1 MFLIPRYILRA
12 HVGPFIFGTAV
23 VMFIF
28 LLQFLIKV
36 IDQLVG
42 KGLDTWV
49 IIQLI
54 TLSMA
59 WMVVLAVPMG
69 VLFAVLMAF
78 GGMSAAHEITI
89 IKASGGS
96 LLRMMLPVMIAAT
109 GVAGGLFW
117 FNDYILPDTN
127 HQVKMLMSDIQRKLP
142 TFSIDKGQFSN
153 SAGLGSYTILSRNID
168 TATGAMLGVTI
179 YDYTKPQRM
188 NVLSADSGRI
198 QFTSDY
204 SKVIVSLMNG
214 EIHQINQ
221 RDLGNYRKINF
232 AKHRIAIDASGF
244 SFEKSQE
251 GTFSRGDREMRIAD
265 MQKIVKT
272 AQKEAGATSKNIQ
285 KTLTKHI
292 DYLLGDSLSPAYSP
306 GAAALEGPQALAQA
320 QSRASIMRSTL
331 ESEVFQRESNNGE
344 ARKFQVE
351 INKKYAIPFACIV
364 FALLA
369 CPLGVIT
376 RGGSFGISAAYS
388 LGFFIFYWACLI
400 GGEKLADRGITT
412 PWLGLWIGNI
422 VLGIL
427 GIFLTIRV
435 NSERGGGRISMAIG
449 NFLRSIGE
457 LFKRK
462 KGAV

>member
-1 MFLIPRYILRA
+1 VFLIPRYILRA
-12 HVGPFIFGTAV
+12 HIGPFIFGTAV

-28 LLQFLIKV
+28 LLQFLIKY

-42 KGLDTWV
+42 KGLDIWV
-49 IIQLI
+49 IIQLVV
-54 TLSMA
+54 LNLA
-59 WMVVLAVPMG
+59 WMLVLAVPMG

-96 LLRMMLPVMIAAT
+96 LLQMMLPVMIAAT
-109 GVAGGLFW
+109 FVGGTLFW
-117 FNDYILPDTN
+117 FNDYILPDAN
-127 HQVKMLMSDIQRKLP
+127 HRNKMLLSDIQRKLP
-142 TFSIDKGQFSN
+142 TFSIDKGQFST
-153 SAGLGSYTILSRNID
+153 SEGLGSYTILSRDLD

-188 NVLSADSGRI
+188 NILSADSGRI

-204 SKVIVSLMNG
+204 SKFIVSLTNG
-214 EIHQINQ
+214 EIHQVNQ

-251 GTFSRGDREMRIAD
+251 GTFSRGDREMRISD
-265 MQKIVKT
+265 MQKIVN
-272 AQKEAGATSKNIQ
+272 TSKQQADTIGTRISTSL
-285 KTLTKHI
+285 KSHL
-292 DYLLGDSLSPAYSP
+292 DYLFGDSLSPAYSP
-306 GAAALEGPQALAQA
+306 GAPSLAEPQALAQA
-320 QSRASIMRSTL
+320 QSRASIVRSTL
-331 ESEVFQRESNNGE
+331 ESEVFQKESSEGE
-344 ARKFQVE
+344 VRKFQVE

-364 FALLA
+364 FALVA

-388 LGFFIFYWACLI
+388 LGFFIFYWMCLI

-422 VLGIL
+422 LLGVFGIIL
-427 GIFLTIRV
+427 TLRV
-435 NSERGGGRISMAIG
+435 NTERQGGRFATAVG
-449 NFLRSIGE
+449 NFFRTVGSF
-457 LFKRK
+457 FKRAQK
-462 KGAV
+462 V